1 MGPRINDDCS
11 NLLPFAEDSGGIL
24 RIFAATAVYL
34 IVPPLALR
42 VLFVEDS
49 PDDVAL
55 IKRELARHGFDVQS
69 EAVETRT
76 DFVRALD
83 AGQWD
88 IILSDHSMAGFNS
101 GEALSL
107 LRHRDS
113 DVPFIIVSGT
123 IGEDAAVEAM
133 RAGAHDYVLKHNL
146 RRLGAAVERELREA
160 ANRRMQR
167 STQQALHASELRLQ
181 HAQRMESVGRL
192 AAGIAH
198 DFNNLLTVIMG
209 FTEFLLERLPAQDQP
224 HQDAMEIRS
233 AAQRA
238 ARLTKQLLAFSRQ
251 QVVERKVVD
260 LVGAVTSLQP
270 MINRLIGEDL
280 QCEFSLAAPPQWVLI
295 DPGQFEQVLMNLV
308 VNARDAMP
316 AGGKLR
322 VSIAPEHVD
331 LLRASDLNLS
341 EGPYVVLTVADTGHG
356 IDKHTLDCIFEPFF
370 TTKAPGEGTGLGL
383 STVFGIVRQGAGA
396 IDVESQLGEGATFRV
411 YFPLS
416 DPPSQ
421 EAAPEPA
428 PATARTHAATI
439 LLAED
444 EQGVRS
450 FLEMVL
456 IRAGHKVVATRSGPD
471 ALDAGLRAHGTLD
484 LFISDV
490 VMPGLS
496 GPEVADQLRRKHP
509 TLQTLFLSGY
519 ARHTALPEHVSADPR
534 AFLQKPFTIETFMDK
549 VRERL
554 SRA

>member
-1 MGPRINDDCS
+1 MGARIA
-11 NLLPFAEDSGGIL
+11 LFL
-24 RIFAATAVYL
+24 RILAVPAVYL

-55 IKRELARHGFDVQS
+55 IARELARHGFDVQS
-69 EAVETRT
+69 EAVETRN
-76 DFVRALD
+76 DFIRALD
-83 AGQWD
+83 TGKWD
-88 IILSDHSMAGFNS
+88 VILSDHSMAAFNS
-101 GEALSL
+101 GEALHL

-113 DVPFIIVSGT
+113 DIPFIIVSGT

-146 RRLGAAVERELREA
+146 RRLGPAVERELREA

-167 STQQALHASELRLQ
+167 STREALHASELRLQ

-209 FTEFLLERLPAQDQP
+209 FTEFLIERLPTQEQP
-224 HQDAMEIRS
+224 HHDAVEIRS

-251 QVVERKVVD
+251 QVVERKVID

-270 MINRLIGEDL
+270 MIGRLIGEDI
-280 QCEFSLAAPPQWVLI
+280 QCEFNLCTPPQWVLI

-316 AGGKLR
+316 AGGTLR
-322 VSIAPEHVD
+322 VAVAREPVD
-331 LLRASDLNLS
+331 LLRASDLSLQ
-341 EGPYVVLTVADTGHG
+341 EGEYVTLTVADTGHG
-356 IDKHTLDCIFEPFF
+356 IDKHTIECIFEPFF

-383 STVFGIVRQGAGA
+383 STVFGIVRQGGGA
-396 IDVESQLGEGATFRV
+396 IDVESEPGHGAIFRV
-411 YFPLS
+411 YFPPS
-416 DPPSQ
+416 DAPSK
-421 EAAPEPA
+421 EAAPEPVHA
-428 PATARTHAATI
+428 RARTNAATI

-444 EQGVRS
+444 EQGVRT

-456 IRAGHKVVATRSGPD
+456 IRAGHKVIATRSGPD
-471 ALDAGLRAHGTLD
+471 ALEAGVHALGPLD

-509 TLQTLFLSGY
+509 AMQTLFLSGY

-534 AFLQKPFTIETFMDK
+534 AFLQKPFTIEAFMDK